1 VRFDDRLM
9 TVLEQ
14 PASDSH
20 DRAVRWRQLVDLV
33 ARAGR
38 EAGNPLVEQ
47 ALEMLRADRH
57 RVKIPLRAA
66 AARAVAALP
75 LPFELIALFAADK
88 LAVSAP
94 VLAAAQL
101 EPKQWQQLLGITDE
115 ESRRFILTLHP
126 DTPPPDA
133 AAEEPFVEAAPVEAP
148 AEEAPAEE
156 IPVEE
161 IPAEEAPAEEPPAEE
176 PGPEAGTDAG
186 TEAPSVPSISDVVAR
201 IERLRRGR
209 RQAPPAVS
217 DGPAIGAP
225 GLFRWE
231 CGPSGEISWVEGA
244 PRGPLIG
251 RSIARAEEGEGIDQ
265 EVERAFAM
273 RAPFRDA
280 RFSLPGE
287 GALAGDWKI
296 SGVPAFEPSDGRFAG
311 YRGIALREGGPGP
324 DPSRIGQSSLLSDPN
339 SLRELV
345 HEIKTPLNA
354 IIGFAE
360 IIDGQM
366 LGPADRHYR
375 TRAAEIVG
383 QARLLLSAID
393 DLDFAAKLQSDRNR
407 PGSGTDLAMLLEQI
421 AVAMRQGAPA
431 SAPQLELAVETR
443 KRRCA
448 LEPALAE
455 RLVTRFCTALLGV
468 AADSETLVVH
478 LDNHNGQ
485 CVLWVRPPR
494 GLDAADADPA
504 SGGFGLR
511 LVRGLARIAGGDLT
525 VARTRI
531 TLALPEL

>member
-1 VRFDDRLM
+1 MRFDDRLM
-9 TVLEQ
+9 TVLDQ
-14 PASDSH
+14 PASDPH
-20 DRAVRWRQLVDLV
+20 ERAVRWRQLVDLV

-47 ALEMLRADRH
+47 ALEMLRADRNQ
-57 RVKIPLRAA
+57 VKIPLRAA

-75 LPFELIALFAADK
+75 LPFELVAFFAADK

-101 EPKQWQQLLGITDE
+101 ESGEWQQLLSLADD

-126 DTPPPDA
+126 DTPPA
-133 AAEEPFVEAAPVEAP
+133 VAEEPFVEASPDPEEPSVEGGAEPESEPEPESAAEAP
-148 AEEAPAEE
+148 SEPESEPAAEAL
-156 IPVEE
+156 
-161 IPAEEAPAEEPPAEE
+161 
-176 PGPEAGTDAG
+176 
-186 TEAPSVPSISDVVAR
+186 SVPSISDVVAR
-201 IERLRRGR
+201 IERLRRSR
-209 RQAPPAVS
+209 RQVSPEAGEGPVPSAPA
-217 DGPAIGAP
+217 
-225 GLFRWE
+225 LFRWE

-251 RSIARAEEGEGIDQ
+251 RSIARVEEGEGIDQ

-296 SGVPAFEPSDGRFAG
+296 SGVPAFEPSDGRFVG

-407 PGSGTDLAMLLEQI
+407 PGSGTDLALLLEQI
-421 AVAMRQGAPA
+421 AVAMRQGAAA

-455 RLVTRFCTALLGV
+455 RLVTRFCTALLGA
-468 AADSETLVVH
+468 AADGEKLVVH

-494 GLDAADADPA
+494 GLDAADADPG

-511 LVRGLARIAGGDLT
+511 LVRGLARVAGGDLT
-525 VARTRI
+525 IAKTRI
-531 TLALPEL
+531 SLALPEL

>member
-9 TVLEQ
+9 TVLDQ
-14 PASDSH
+14 PASDPH

-33 ARAGR
+33 ARAGG
-38 EAGNPLVEQ
+38 EAGNPLVDR
-47 ALEMLRADRH
+47 ALEMLRADREL
-57 RVKIPLRAA
+57 VADPLRAA

-75 LPFELIALFAADK
+75 LPFDLVALFATDK

-94 VLAAAQL
+94 ILAAAQL
-101 EPKQWQQLLGITDE
+101 APGEWQQLLALADE

-126 DTPPPDA
+126 DTPPSPPPA
-133 AAEEPFVEAAPVEAP
+133 PPAEEPFVEEAP
-148 AEEAPAEE
+148 AEPH
-156 IPVEE
+156 VES
-161 IPAEEAPAEEPPAEE
+161 P
-176 PGPEAGTDAG
+176 
-186 TEAPSVPSISDVVAR
+186 VPSISDVVAR

-209 RQAPPAVS
+209 SPARARAVEEAPAPS
-217 DGPAIGAP
+217 LGAP

-251 RSIARAEEGEGIDQ
+251 RSIARVEEGEGVDQ

-324 DPSRIGQSSLLSDPN
+324 DPTRIGQSSLLSDPN

-421 AVAMRQGAPA
+421 SAAMRQGAPA
-431 SAPQLELAVETR
+431 SAPQLELAVDTR

-455 RLVTRFCTALLGV
+455 RLVTRFCTALLGA
-468 AADSETLVVH
+468 AADGEKLVVH
-478 LDNHNGQ
+478 VDNQKGQ

-525 VARTRI
+525 ITPPRI
-531 TLALPEL
+531 SLALPEL

>member
-1 VRFDDRLM
+1 MRFDDRLM
-9 TVLEQ
+9 TVLDQ
-14 PASDSH
+14 PASDRH

-33 ARAGR
+33 ARAGGQ
-38 EAGNPLVEQ
+38 AGNPLVGQ
-47 ALEMLRADRH
+47 ALEMLRADAKL
-57 RVKIPLRAA
+57 VDDALRAA

-75 LPFELIALFAADK
+75 MPFELVALFAADK

-94 VLAAAQL
+94 ILAAAQL
-101 EPKQWQQLLGITDE
+101 EPAQWQTVLGVADE

-126 DTPPPDA
+126 ETPLPQPV
-133 AAEEPFVEAAPVEAP
+133 AAEPEPAEPFVEEAP
-148 AEEAPAEE
+148 PPIAEP
-156 IPVEE
+156 
-161 IPAEEAPAEEPPAEE
+161 EPP
-176 PGPEAGTDAG
+176 
-186 TEAPSVPSISDVVAR
+186 PSISDVVAR
-201 IERLRRGR
+201 IERLRRNR
-209 RQAPPAVS
+209 PVEASPESKEAAPAEG
-217 DGPAIGAP
+217 GPT
-225 GLFRWE
+225 LFRWE
-231 CGPSGEISWVEGA
+231 CGPSGDISWVEGA

-251 RSIARAEEGEGIDQ
+251 RSIARSEEGEGVDQ
-265 EVERAFAM
+265 EVERAFAV

-280 RFSLPGE
+280 RFTLPGE

-324 DPSRIGQSSLLSDPN
+324 DPSRLGQYSLLSDPN

-360 IIDGQM
+360 IIDGQL

-375 TRAAEIVG
+375 NRAAEIVG
-383 QARLLLSAID
+383 QAKLLLSAID

-421 AVAMRQGAPA
+421 AAGMRQGAPN
-431 SAPQLELAVETR
+431 SAPGLELAVQTR

-455 RLVTRFCTALLGV
+455 RLVTRFCGALLGA
-468 AADSETLVVH
+468 AADGENLVVH
-478 LDNHNGQ
+478 LDNHKGQ
-485 CVLWVRPPR
+485 CVLWVRPPK
-494 GLDAADADPA
+494 GLNAGDVDPA

-511 LVRGLARIAGGDLT
+511 LVRGLARVAGGDLT
-525 VARTRI
+525 IRASRI
-531 TLALPEL
+531 SLALPEL

>member
-1 VRFDDRLM
+1 MRFDDRLM
-9 TVLEQ
+9 TVLDQ
-14 PASDSH
+14 PASDPH
-20 DRAVRWRQLVDLV
+20 ERAVRWRQLVDLV

-38 EAGNPLVEQ
+38 EAGNPLVVQ
-47 ALEMLRADRH
+47 ALEMLAADRGQI
-57 RVKIPLRAA
+57 KIPLRAA

-75 LPFELIALFAADK
+75 LPFELIAFFAADR
-88 LAVSAP
+88 LAISAP

-101 EPKQWQQLLGITDE
+101 DPDEWQQLLALSDE
-115 ESRRFILTLHP
+115 ETRRFILTLHP
-126 DTPPPDA
+126 DTPPPPP
-133 AAEEPFVEAAPVEAP
+133 EEPFVEAAP
-148 AEEAPAEE
+148 AEEQA
-156 IPVEE
+156 VEE
-161 IPAEEAPAEEPPAEE
+161 PAGEQEPREEPADQE
-176 PGPEAGTDAG
+176 PLVEDDRETVDEGSAEAGGET
-186 TEAPSVPSISDVVAR
+186 PPVPSISDVVAR
-201 IERLRRGR
+201 IERLRRLR
-209 RQAPPAVS
+209 RQAAAPDVR
-217 DGPAIGAP
+217 DGPPVGAP

-251 RSIARAEEGEGIDQ
+251 RSIARVEEGEGVDQ
-265 EVERAFAM
+265 DVERAFAR

-287 GALAGDWKI
+287 GALAGEWKI

-375 TRAAEIVG
+375 TRAAEIVA

-421 AVAMRQGAPA
+421 AVAMRQGAAA

-468 AADSETLVVH
+468 AADGEKLVVN
-478 LDNHNGQ
+478 LDNHHGQ

-511 LVRGLARIAGGDLT
+511 LVRGLARVAGGDLT
-525 VARTRI
+525 IARTRI
-531 TLALPEL
+531 SLALPEL

>member
-9 TVLEQ
+9 TVLDQ
-14 PASDSH
+14 PASDPH
-20 DRAVRWRQLVDLV
+20 ERAVRWRQLVDLV

-38 EAGNPLVEQ
+38 EAGNPLVAQ
-47 ALEMLRADRH
+47 ALEMLRADRDQ
-57 RVKIPLRAA
+57 VKIPLRAA

-75 LPFELIALFAADK
+75 LPFDLVAFFAADK

-101 EPKQWQQLLGITDE
+101 EPGEWQQLLALADE
-115 ESRRFILTLHP
+115 ESRRFIMTLHP
-126 DTPPPDA
+126 DTQPPGQA
-133 AAEEPFVEAAPVEAP
+133 EEEPFVEAAPAQEGMVA
-148 AEEAPAEE
+148 
-156 IPVEE
+156 
-161 IPAEEAPAEEPPAEE
+161 
-176 PGPEAGTDAG
+176 DAG
-186 TEAPSVPSISDVVAR
+186 TAGETEAEGEPEAAAQDEPATEALAVPSISDVVAR
-201 IERLRRGR
+201 IERLRRSR
-209 RQAPPAVS
+209 RQVPPDAGEVPPTS
-217 DGPAIGAP
+217 AP

-251 RSIARAEEGEGIDQ
+251 RSIARVEEGEGIDQ

-407 PGSGTDLAMLLEQI
+407 PGSGTDLALLLEQI
-421 AVAMRQGAPA
+421 AVAMRQGAAA

-455 RLVTRFCTALLGV
+455 RLVTRFCTALLGA
-468 AADSETLVVH
+468 AADGEKLVVH

-494 GLDAADADPA
+494 GLDAADADPG

-511 LVRGLARIAGGDLT
+511 LVRGLARVAGGDLT
-525 VARTRI
+525 IARARI
-531 TLALPEL
+531 SLALPEL